1 MLTHQIQAPI
11 GAKSGIPISCPN
23 ILCADRD
30 WIYTGNR
37 TVYATCP
44 NCKKPVRIGDHR
56 VKAKENNPGP
66 ESPSKTRITSNLV
79 GVETP

>member
-1 MLTHQIQAPI
+1 MLTHQIEAPI
-11 GAKSGIPISCPN
+11 GAKPGIPISCPN
-23 ILCADRD
+23 ILCAGRD

-44 NCKKPVRIGDHR
+44 NCKKPIRIEDHR
-56 VKAKENNPGP
+56 VKTKDNPGSKIP
-66 ESPSKTRITSNLV
+66 QSKTRITSNRV